1 VAPIH
6 KWIIP
11 DSLISLEVGKRFQT
25 MRKHRDEA
33 RAGKSARSVANCGGA
48 SYRSLA
54 CLSLQRGNLRVGTCS
69 PIRKSGHRFFAC
81 KGLKVILK
89 SF

>member
-6 KWIIP
+6 KWITP
-11 DSLISLEVGKRFQT
+11 DSLIGLEVGKRFQT
-25 MRKHRDEA
+25 MRKHRDET

-54 CLSLQRGNLRVGTCS
+54 CLPLSVATCVSARARLSASPAIDFSL
-69 PIRKSGHRFFAC
+69 A
-81 KGLKVILK
+81 KGPKVILK